1 MSFWRKRMPAGMF
14 LRSGWEASNI
24 SGPEGALTLDQYQA
38 EATNRLRLPLPLEDF
53 VRYGQWFQQRVLPDL
68 DTRQVLRI
76 EQRYRGFRLHLHDG
90 DVVEPERVVVAAG
103 IGSFAYIPPAF
114 EALPPSLASHS
125 SNHVDFAPFRGRR
138 VLAIGGGQS
147 AIESAALLDE
157 AGADVELV
165 LRADTVRWLTGPTW
179 WKSERNPLKILM
191 YASPRTDVGP
201 PVLNQIVSRPGLFKV
216 FPIELQ
222 RRMAT
227 RSIRPA
233 GARWLVDRVRGVRI
247 TTGRTVLSAKPQGNQ
262 LCVMLDDSTTRS
274 IDHVLL
280 GTGYRIDITRYSF
293 LSPGLL
299 SLQCVNGYPQLAAGF
314 ESSVPGL
321 HFLGAPAAWSFGPL
335 MRFVAG
341 TRYSGREL
349 VRAVLAADGRHLS
362 SEKYAWTAVGSQ

>member
-1 MSFWRKRMPAGMF
+1 
-14 LRSGWEASNI
+14 
-24 SGPEGALTLDQYQA
+24 
-38 EATNRLRLPLPLEDF
+38 
-53 VRYGQWFQQRVLPDL
+53 
-68 DTRQVLRI
+68 
-76 EQRYRGFRLHLHDG
+76 
-90 DVVEPERVVVAAG
+90 
-103 IGSFAYIPPAF
+103 
-114 EALPPSLASHS
+114 
-125 SNHVDFAPFRGRR
+125 
-138 VLAIGGGQS
+138 
-147 AIESAALLDE
+147 LDE

-191 YASPRTDVGP
+191 YATPRTDVGP
-201 PVLNQIVSRPGLFKV
+201 PVLNQIVSRPGLFKA
-216 FPIELQ
+216 FPLEFQ
-222 RRMAT
+222 RRMAA

-233 GARWLVDRVRGVRI
+233 GARWLVDRVRGVRV
-247 TTGRTVLSAKPQGNQ
+247 TTGRTVVSAKPQGNQ

-341 TRYSGREL
+341 TRYSAREL
-349 VRAVLAADGRHLS
+349 VRVVLAADGRHLS
-362 SEKYAWTAVGSQ
+362 SKKYAWTAVGSQ